1 MKYIIVYIYVIFHS
15 SEYIGATKI
24 AQNVPCVGQVTGGAG
39 LFMFTL
45 VKALTLCKQNFNL
58 FVSVTHSLLTTD

>member
-15 SEYIGATKI
+15 VHRSYKI
-24 AQNVPCVGQVTGGAG
+24 AQNVPCVCKVTGGAG